1 MPIKYRLPADFRQ
14 KVPGTATLEKM
25 RSLSRMQINTVCR
38 EAKCPN
44 FAECLSENRLTFLIL
59 GNTCTRRCGFCSVT
73 KAPNRRSLPLDP
85 DEPKRIA
92 ELAQKMRLKYV
103 VITSVTRDD
112 LKDGGA
118 AQFAKTIQAI
128 RSIGMGIKVE
138 ALIPDFSGKTEN
150 LETVI
155 NACPDVLAH
164 NLETVKRLYEEL
176 RPGASYDLS
185 LGILKRIK
193 EINSRLITKS
203 SLILGL
209 GETKEEL
216 IQSMRDLRKCGCDIL
231 TLGQYLAPSEK
242 HYPVKEFIARER
254 LNQYRDIGMNFGF
267 RAVLAGPRVRS
278 SYQAEKI
285 YSEVTYA

>member
-14 KVPGTATLEKM
+14 KIPGTLTLEKM

-73 KAPNRRSLPLDP
+73 KAQNRSSLLLDP

-92 ELAQKMRLKYV
+92 ELAQKMKLKYV

-128 RSIGMGIKVE
+128 RSIGVDIKIE